1 MRTWRPDR
9 QRFALEGDDRRR
21 LNVGFALTILQ
32 RRLASSPEAIYRS
45 LTRRRECLERRLDE
59 ERLSAGEL
67 PAQLPGGEGLPY
79 RLTADYLDELLDD
92 APEEVEE
99 TEARILDQATAA
111 ATVAELRTEIETL
124 QRLEERA
131 RRVRSSGTD
140 TNRSQLSTILDD
152 PLMTDEAGNRRKLII
167 FTEARDTLSYLAE
180 KIRSLRGKHEEVVEI
195 HGGLRRDERR
205 QAVEA
210 FTQDPDVLF
219 MVANDAAGEGINLQ
233 RAHLMVNYDLP
244 WNPNRLEQRFGCIH
258 RIGQKEVCHLWNLV
272 AAQTREGEV
281 YTRLLRKLE
290 QERKDLGGR
299 VYDVLGRLFEA
310 RPLRELLLDAIR
322 YGERPEVRARL
333 NQSVDSAED
342 REHLEDLIE
351 ERALVR
357 ETMDPSKVEEIRE
370 HMERAEARR
379 LQPHFIRS
387 FFLEAFEH
395 LGGTIHRREPGRY
408 EIKHVPDIIRE
419 RARQRSYGHG
429 MPVHR
434 TYERIHFEKDK
445 GEGLPPTAFVSP
457 GHPLLDATIDLI
469 LERHGDLLK
478 RGAVLVDET
487 DPGEEPRAL
496 VYLEHAV
503 QDARTD
509 RDGNGQIVSR
519 KLQFVE
525 LDRKGDISNP
535 GPAPY
540 LDYRPLVEEEHLLLG
555 ETLDLSWLR
564 RDIDSAVMS
573 YAIEQLVPQH
583 VQEIRRQRLPLIDK
597 VEHEVEARLK
607 TQINYWDRRAQELKA
622 QERAGKK
629 TRLSSQNAAATAEE
643 LADRLERRRDLL
655 ERERQISALPPV
667 VRGGAVVLPGGLVR
681 RVAKPE
687 HAASFSQDPDV
698 LYRQEIERLA
708 MRAVEAAEERLG
720 RIPKDVSAERG
731 MGYDIESKDPEMGSL
746 YFIEVKGKWEG
757 KDDLTLT
764 KNEILCSRNEPEKFR
779 LAIVIVGEDGP
790 QSPRCVAGYDFG
802 EPVFAQ
808 TATTFSLPKL
818 LDFAGEPV

>member
-1 MRTWRPDR
+1 
-9 QRFALEGDDRRR
+9 
-21 LNVGFALTILQ
+21 VG
-32 RRLASSPEAIYRS
+32 P
-45 LTRRRECLERRLDE
+45 
-59 ERLSAGEL
+59 
-67 PAQLPGGEGLPY
+67 
-79 RLTADYLDELLDD
+79 
-92 APEEVEE
+92 
-99 TEARILDQATAA
+99 
-111 ATVAELRTEIETL
+111 
-124 QRLEERA
+124 
-131 RRVRSSGTD
+131 
-140 TNRSQLSTILDD
+140 LSTILDD
-152 PLMTDEAGNRRKLII
+152 PLMTDEAGSRRKLII

-180 KIRSLRGKHEEVVEI
+180 KIRFLRGKHEEVVEI

-219 MVANDAAGEGINLQ
+219 LVANDAAGEGINLQ

-244 WNPNRLEQRFGCIH
+244 WNPNRLEQRFGRIH

-272 AAQTREGEV
+272 AAQTREGDV

-322 YGERPEVRARL
+322 YGERPEVRAPL
-333 NQSVDSAED
+333 NQSVDSAVD
-342 REHLEDLIE
+342 REHLEDLLE

-370 HMERAEARR
+370 QMERAEARR

-387 FFLEAFEH
+387 FFLEAFKH
-395 LGGTIHRREPGRY
+395 LGGTIHKREPGRY
-408 EIKHVPDIIRE
+408 EIKHVPSAIRE

-434 TYERIHFEKDK
+434 TYERIYFEEDK
-445 GEGLPPTAFVSP
+445 GEGLPPTAFISP

-487 DPGEEPRAL
+487 DSGEEPRAL

-509 RDGNGQIVSR
+509 RDGNRQIVSR

-525 LDRKGDISNP
+525 LDREGDISYP

-540 LDYRPLVEEEHLLLG
+540 LDYRPLVEEERPLLD
-555 ETLDLSWLR
+555 ERLDLSWLR

-573 YAIEQLVPQH
+573 YAIGQLVPKH
-583 VQEIRRQRLPLIDK
+583 VQEIRQQRLPLIDK

-643 LADRLERRRDLL
+643 LADRLQRRRDLL
-655 ERERQISALPPV
+655 ERERQISALPTV
-667 VRGGAVVLPGGLVR
+667 VRGGAVIVPGTLVR
-681 RVAKPE
+681 MLEGEEAQSLE
-687 HAASFSQDPDV
+687 DPD
-698 LYRQEIERLA
+698 LRERQEIERLA
-708 MRAVEAAEERLG
+708 MRAVEEAEVRLG
-720 RIPKDVSAERG
+720 RVPRDVSDERG
-731 MGYDIESKDPEMGSL
+731 IGYDIESKEPKTGSL

-779 LAIVIVGEDGP
+779 LAIVVVGEDGARA
-790 QSPRCVAGYDFG
+790 PRYLKGYDFG
-802 EPVFAQ
+802 EAVFAQ
-808 TATTFSLPKL
+808 TATTFSLRKL
-818 LDFAGEPV
+818 LQAAGEPI